1 MAFTTTENYK
11 IMTIIGWN
19 QFLKADFT
27 SIQNAINYVQQ
38 TPAGNIPTADLE
50 TQIRAELTRIA
61 QIDVLIDQNV
71 QAALVSA
78 DAKTKL
84 QAMNQYFLLLDWG
97 NRSVA
102 KICRILGV
110 HPIGGGYYSQYQT
123 STPALMFQ

>member
-97 NRSVA
+97 
-102 KICRILGV
+102 KKDLK
-110 HPIGGGYYSQYQT
+110 Y
-123 STPALMFQ
+123 